1 MNWPAL
7 ANRRFGLSSA
17 ARRRYNRAI
26 EALLAESEEA
36 MRSKVT
42 EAGVILPRQWFPGV
56 EEVEI
61 RREND
66 RVVVQPFRPDDPIG
80 ELGRHP
86 ITTEVD
92 DASLNHDR
100 YLYGR

>member
-1 MNWPAL
+1 ME
-7 ANRRFGLSSA
+7 GV
-17 ARRRYNRAI
+17 
-26 EALLAESEEA
+26 EALLAESEETESEET

-42 EAGVILPRQWFPGV
+42 EEGVILPRQWFPGV

-61 RREND
+61 RREKD
-66 RVVVQPFRPDDPIG
+66 RVVVQPVRPDDPIM

-86 ITTEVD
+86 ITTDVD

-100 YLYGR
+100 YLYNG

>member
-7 ANRRFGLSSA
+7 ANRRFGLSCA
-17 ARRRYNRAI
+17 ARRRYNRGI

-66 RVVVQPFRPDDPIG
+66 RVVVRPFRPDDPIRQ
-80 ELGRHP
+80 LP
-86 ITTEVD
+86 IKSCAKWQEVFRRS
-92 DASLNHDR
+92 AFRLVKQ
-100 YLYGR
+100 G